1 MNCNETIKLTFGPC
15 HTRYKCPCSRKLI
28 LKRVS
33 AMVCVIIPFD
43 KSKFYLLI
51 HKVREEEYFFQ
62 ALVLIFKCL
71 RFHYLHI
78 NIHTLTRFSQRTGM
92 HVIFWLAH
100 VSLTISVCQNPMYYF
115 PRPMYS
121 MFQFSPP
128 SNLPQQDTRWSN
140 T

>member
-43 KSKFYLLI
+43 KNKFYLLI

-78 NIHTLTRFSQRTGM
+78 KYPYTDQ
-92 HVIFWLAH
+92 VQLANRH
-100 VSLTISVCQNPMYYF
+100 ACHLLV
-115 PRPMYS
+115 
-121 MFQFSPP
+121 SPP
-128 SNLPQQDTRWSN
+128 LFNHFSLSKSHVLFPPPHVFNVPVLSTIKSPIVRYKVE
-140 T
+140 